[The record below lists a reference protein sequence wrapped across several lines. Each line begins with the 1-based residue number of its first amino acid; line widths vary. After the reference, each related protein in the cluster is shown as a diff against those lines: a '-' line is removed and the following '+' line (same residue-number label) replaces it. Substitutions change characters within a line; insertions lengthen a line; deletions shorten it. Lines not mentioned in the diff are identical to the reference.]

1 MSKWKEIESY
11 MDSKSVNESK
21 FNITKKQAQ
30 MILDLKKDE
39 LEKTQISG
47 KLKFV

>member
-11 MDSKSVNESK
+11 MDSKSMHESK

-30 MILDLKKDE
+30 LILDLKKDE
-39 LEKTQISG
+39 LK
-47 KLKFV
+47 K